1 MREKT
6 QNTVRMMRPRMQTP
20 PDLSIH
26 TIAPMGASDKGAF
39 GAASALFSHHAAL
52 AGFSPCGQLLAVM
65 TMKRARTS
73 SA

>member
-20 PDLSIH
+20 LDPIH